1 MASLKRGTI
10 IASIFVLVG
19 FVISSCDLRYS
30 TPPAVTDTPNPNSLF
45 ASPIAQTPSMSDVE
59 IFGTGTALALTGTP
73 VGGVPTQT
81 LGVPAAGSVTPTPII
96 SINPTFTST
105 ATLAVGGGATSAAT
119 YGPLPTS
126 APVGSRPSTYT
137 LRKGE
142 FPFCIARRFDIDP
155 SALLSLNGLSSGD
168 IYYPNLTLKIPQSG
182 SFPGTRALRNH
193 PATYTVA
200 SSDETVYGVACIFGD
215 VDPAAIAQANG
226 ISADAALTAGK
237 QLSIP

>member
-1 MASLKRGTI
+1 M
-10 IASIFVLVG
+10 LVA
-19 FVISSCDLRYS
+19 VVTSSCDLRYS

-81 LGVPAAGSVTPTPII
+81 LGVPVAGSVTPTPLI
-96 SINPTFTST
+96 STIPGFTST

-126 APVGSRPSTYT
+126 APVGYRPATYT
-137 LRKGE
+137 LQPGE
-142 FPFCIARRFDIDP
+142 FPYCIARRFDVNPDD
-155 SALLSLNGLSSGD
+155 LLSINGLANGS
-168 IYYPNLTLKIPQSG
+168 IYYPNLALKIPQSG
-182 SFPGTRALRNH
+182 NFPGTRALRTH
-193 PATYTVA
+193 PTTYTVA
-200 SSDETVYGVACIFGD
+200 SSGETIYGVACLFGD
-215 VDPAAIAQANG
+215 VDPAAVAQANNVSPG
-226 ISADAALTAGK
+226 APLTAGK

>member
-1 MASLKRGTI
+1 MHMASLKRGTI

-30 TPPAVTDTPNPNSLF
+30 TPPAVTDTPNPKSLF

-105 ATLAVGGGATSAAT
+105 ATLAVGGVATSGATNAAT

-126 APVGSRPSTYT
+126 APVGYRPATYT
-137 LRKGE
+137 LQPGE
-142 FPFCIARRFDIDP
+142 FPYCIARRFDV
-155 SALLSLNGLSSGD
+155 N
-168 IYYPNLTLKIPQSG
+168 Q
-182 SFPGTRALRNH
+182 
-193 PATYTVA
+193 
-200 SSDETVYGVACIFGD
+200 
-215 VDPAAIAQANG
+215 
-226 ISADAALTAGK
+226 
-237 QLSIP
+237 

>member
-10 IASIFVLVG
+10 IASILMLVA
-19 FVISSCDLRYS
+19 VVTSSCDLRYS
-30 TPPAVTDTPNPNSLF
+30 TAPATTDTPNPNSLF

-73 VGGVPTQT
+73 LGGVPTQT
-81 LGVPAAGSVTPTPII
+81 LSAPVAGSVTPTPII

-105 ATLAVGGGATSAAT
+105 ATLAVSGGATT
-119 YGPLPTS
+119 GPLPTS

-142 FPFCIARRFDIDP
+142 FPFCIARRFDVDP
-155 SALLSLNGLSSGD
+155 DALLSMNGLSSGD
-168 IYYPNLTLKIPQSG
+168 IYYPTLTLKIPQSG

-193 PATYTVA
+193 PTTYTVA
-200 SSDETVYGVACIFGD
+200 ASDETVYGVACLFGD